1 MAVAI
6 VTGAGRGIGR
16 ATALALAQRG
26 YSVGLIARSPAELDE
41 TLTLVQRAGGS
52 AIVAPADVT
61 DSEAV
66 AGAVTALAGAGDGV
80 SVLVN
85 NAGSLRAIGPLWEV
99 DPADWWADVHT
110 SLGGA
115 LNLCRAVV
123 PGMIARSSGRIVNVV
138 SYAGTRP
145 APYQTAYGC
154 AKAALANLTE
164 SLAASLATHNV
175 QAFAVAPGYT
185 DTAMTR
191 ELVESDPGRRWLPEV
206 GSGRSVDAKRS
217 AELIATLATGGAD
230 ALNGRLLHALD
241 EVEQLL
247 ARIDEIRSDDLYVP
261 RVRRLSGS

>member
-1 MAVAI
+1 MSVAI

-26 YSVGLIARSPAELDE
+26 YSVGLIARSAAELEE
-41 TLTLVQRAGGS
+41 TRTLVRQAGGE
-52 AIVAPADVT
+52 AIAAPADVT
-61 DSEAV
+61 DGEAV
-66 AGAVTALAGAGDGV
+66 AHAVAALAGEGEVV

-99 DPADWWADVHT
+99 DPADWWADVHS

-115 LNLCRAVV
+115 FNLCRAVV
-123 PGMIARSSGRIVNVV
+123 PGMIARGSGRIVNVV

-145 APYQTAYGC
+145 APYQTAYGS

-164 SLAASLATHNV
+164 SLAASLAANGV

-191 ELVESDPGRRWLPEV
+191 GLVESEAGRTWLPEA
-206 GSGRSVDAKRS
+206 GAGRVVDAALA
-217 AELIATLATGGAD
+217 AELIATLASGCAD
-230 ALNGRLLHALD
+230 ALSGRLVHALD
-241 EVEQLL
+241 EVDELL

-261 RVRRLSGS
+261 RVRRLPGS

>member
-26 YSVGLIARSPAELDE
+26 YPVGLIARSAAELDE
-41 TLTLVQRAGGS
+41 TRTLVEQAGGN
-52 AIVAPADVT
+52 AVAAPADVT
-61 DSEAV
+61 DLEAV
-66 AGAVTALAGAGDGV
+66 ARAVTALVGEGDGV

-85 NAGSLRAIGPLWEV
+85 NAGSLHAIGPLWEV
-99 DPADWWADVHT
+99 DLDDWWTDVHT

-115 LNLCRAVV
+115 FNLCRTVV
-123 PGMIARSSGRIVNVV
+123 PGMIARGSGRIVNVV

-154 AKAALANLTE
+154 AKAAVVNLTE
-164 SLAASLATHNV
+164 SLAASLATHGV

-191 ELVESDPGRRWLPEV
+191 ELVESEAGRTWLPEA
-206 GSGRSVDAKRS
+206 GSGRVVDAERS
-217 AELIATLATGGAD
+217 AELIATLASGGAD
-230 ALNGRLLHALD
+230 ALSGRLLHALD
-241 EVEQLL
+241 DVDELL
-247 ARIDEIRSDDLYVP
+247 ARIEEIRSDDLYVP

>member
-1 MAVAI
+1 MPVAI

-26 YSVGLIARSPAELDE
+26 YSVGLIARSANELQE
-41 TLTLVQRAGGS
+41 TRTLVQRAGGS
-52 AIVAPADVT
+52 AVAASADVT
-61 DSEAV
+61 DMEAV
-66 AGAVTALAGAGDGV
+66 ARAVSTLTEKEDGA

-110 SLGGA
+110 SIGGA
-115 LNLCRAVV
+115 FNLCRAVV
-123 PGMIARSSGRIVNVV
+123 PGMIAHGSGRIVNVV

-154 AKAALANLTE
+154 AKAALVNLTE
-164 SLAASLATHNV
+164 SLAASLASHGV

-191 ELVESDPGRRWLPEV
+191 ELVESEAGRTWLPEA
-206 GSGRSVDAKRS
+206 GSGRIVDVERS
-217 AELIATLATGGAD
+217 GELITTLATGGAD
-230 ALNGRLLHALD
+230 ALSGRLVHALD
-241 EVEQLL
+241 DVEELL
-247 ARIDEIRSDDLYVP
+247 ARIEEIRGDDLYVP
-261 RVRRLSGS
+261 RVRRLPGS

>member
-16 ATALALAQRG
+16 ATAVALAQRG
-26 YSVGLIARSPAELDE
+26 YSVGLIARSAAELDE
-41 TLTLVQRAGGS
+41 TRALIQRAGGT
-52 AIVAPADVT
+52 AVAAPADVT

-66 AGAVTALAGAGDGV
+66 ARAVTALVGEDDGV

-85 NAGSLRAIGPLWEV
+85 NAASLRAIGPLWEV
-99 DPADWWADVHT
+99 DPDDWWADVHT

-115 LNLCRAVV
+115 FNLCRAVV
-123 PGMIARSSGRIVNVV
+123 PGMIERGSGRVVNVV

-164 SLAASLATHNV
+164 SLAVSLAPHGV

-191 ELVESDPGRRWLPEV
+191 ELGESESGRAWLPEA
-206 GSGRSVDAKRS
+206 GSGRVVDAERS
-217 AELIATLATGGAD
+217 AELIATLASGGAD
-230 ALNGRLLHALD
+230 ALNGRLVHALD
-241 EVEQLL
+241 EVDELL
-247 ARIDEIRSDDLYVP
+247 AQIEEIRSDDLYVA
-261 RVRRLSGS
+261 RVRRLPGS

>member
-1 MAVAI
+1 V
-6 VTGAGRGIGR
+6 
-16 ATALALAQRG
+16 
-26 YSVGLIARSPAELDE
+26 
-41 TLTLVQRAGGS
+41 
-52 AIVAPADVT
+52 PADVT

-66 AGAVTALAGAGDGV
+66 AHAVTELVGEADGV

-99 DPADWWADVHT
+99 DADDWWTDVHT

-115 LNLCRAVV
+115 FNLCRTVV
-123 PGMIARSSGRIVNVV
+123 PGMIARGSGRIVNVV

-164 SLAASLATHNV
+164 SLTASLAPHGI
-175 QAFAVAPGYT
+175 QAFAAAPGYT

-191 ELVESDPGRRWLPEV
+191 ELVASEAGRTWLPEA
-206 GSGRSVDAKRS
+206 GSGRVVDAERS
-217 AELIATLATGGAD
+217 AELIATLASGGAD
-230 ALNGRLLHALD
+230 PLSGRLVHALD
-241 EVEQLL
+241 EVDELL
-247 ARIDEIRSDDLYVP
+247 SRIDEIRSGDLYVP